1 MASFQHGSI
10 DLAHLGNNYF
20 LKQTIKTYR
29 HVTQTLPP
37 VTDLFGQFLNVCCI
51 FSGET
56 AKDF

>member
-1 MASFQHGSI
+1 MFFG
-10 DLAHLGNNYF
+10 LFF
-20 LKQTIKTYR
+20 LRKVEYR

-37 VTDLFGQFLNVCCI
+37 VTDLFGLFLNVCCI